1 MKGIQKLFLGLFLVA
16 LISVGFKVEAKAGT
30 GAPVLTLLSEG
41 TDLKLEVDASG
52 TDIYPE
58 DSSGAGKYKAF
69 EYTLTVTDSGGQDK
83 TIKVRLIKEGSD
95 KKYSVDGGAITDGDK
110 AKVTIIGKEAMITR
124 MNALGRDTLAYTV
137 TGTGAKVPEADPYE
151 AVTGTPANPAQD
163 SITILG
169 KVTLAAE
176 YTDGSFP
183 SGAKTVVFSEN
194 SPFYLLSGEYS
205 DVSVTTSPGPGYA
218 IDYWKINSE
227 NKGATTPCRV
237 SMGDPAT
244 AMNVVV
250 MYKKNENGFKV
261 TGTGFKDLKVLA
273 GKYTN
278 SRSYTIAGYT
288 INDVQDIYIG
298 STSVGKSN
306 IEFTPSSAT
315 AGTMRFK
322 APANAVSGKMYILM
336 NDGQKYDLADKAEV
350 ISKVYITLESS
361 YNLSPDSNY
370 IITPGVSPDPDDITY
385 SFSPDPSSFMT
396 PTVDADDN
404 LLIATKSS
412 TGTTKVTAT
421 AKFSD
426 IEGGTSGTAEATAT
440 ATITV
445 ESLIIKDGVFVNKGL
460 SILLSKF
467 IKSGS
472 STAETQVTQYP
483 DLIKIDPTSGKV
495 NGIKISGES
504 AGTKDDSLVVSTQTG
519 KIDVT
524 VYPSPTLSVE
534 TSTSGPYKYTV
545 KVPKGLYH
553 DDVFVSEVS
562 KAVLEFKAIDHDDKT
577 KKVTID
583 SLSDDSDNKLLKKGT
598 KSIELKDLNKYIKD
612 IAKDTDT
619 QTIQVR
625 AYAYN
630 KDKDEKDDKVYS
642 EKKEFT
648 VYKINLDTSGNASYT
663 VNGENVGGYFYGIS
677 DATYTIK
684 STATN
689 GGKLD
694 TTKSG
699 DFNSGESISYKVLG
713 ARTLKAVYTAGGAN
727 ANTTGGA
734 AGAGMDGYDDVPKTG
749 ESRADIWILWSVLL
763 VSILGA
769 GFMIWKRFGLVR
781 AIAAADEEMAQA
793 QEKERVEAEK
803 KAEKDKMDMLKDLRN
818 L

>member
-16 LISVGFKVEAKAGT
+16 LISVGFKVETKAAAATAPTVTHVINTTTGGVDFTFTAAIPGAFPEVELGKTAAFVYQCKLYSIDDSGSSLLKTVYVELKNADGT
-30 GAPVLTLLSEG
+30 YTIGYNTNGSSTYTSG
-41 TDLKLEVDASG
+41 TVTTTSATFTFESVSKAELEADIEDCTGSLVYVDANVSG
-52 TDIYPE
+52 T
-58 DSSGAGKYKAF
+58 SSGEPKSGSTPCDSF
-69 EYTLTVTDSGGQDK
+69 DTDR
-83 TIKVRLIKEGSD
+83 V
-95 KKYSVDGGAITDGDK
+95 VA
-110 AKVTIIGKEAMITR
+110 A
-124 MNALGRDTLAYTV
+124 
-137 TGTGAKVPEADPYE
+137 
-151 AVTGTPANPAQD
+151 
-163 SITILG
+163 G
-169 KVTLAAE
+169 KVTLEAEFIGDVPSKTITFSPTSPVYVIKGQKKEVTATIPEKGYAVSSWKRNNSAISNITNKQDVESATNAAVT
-176 YTDGSFP
+176 YTIVLEKDPNGFKMTDAFE
-183 SGAKTVVFSEN
+183 GLK
-194 SPFYLLSGEYS
+194 LLSGKESNKRRYS
-205 DVSVTTSPGPGYA
+205 MSGYTFDDIASITIGGTPVKSFTDYGTTM
-218 IDYWKINSE
+218 
-227 NKGATTPCRV
+227 T
-237 SMGDPAT
+237 
-244 AMNVVV
+244 
-250 MYKKNENGFKV
+250 V
-261 TGTGFKDLKVLA
+261 TGGNAAA
-273 GKYTN
+273 GKMTV
-278 SRSYTIAGYT
+278 R
-288 INDVQDIYIG
+288 
-298 STSVGKSN
+298 
-306 IEFTPSSAT
+306 
-315 AGTMRFK
+315 
-322 APANAVSGKMYILM
+322 M
-336 NDGQKYDLADKAEV
+336 NDGVTYDIANKAEV
-350 ISKVYITLESS
+350 ISKVYITLDSS

-370 IITPGVSPDPDDITY
+370 VITPGVSPDPDDITY
-385 SFSPDPSSFMT
+385 TFTPDPSSFMT
-396 PTVDADDN
+396 PSVDADDN
-404 LLIATKSS
+404 LVIATKSS
-412 TGTTKVTAT
+412 TGTTKVTAKAT
-421 AKFSD
+421 FSD
-426 IEGGTSGTAEATAT
+426 IEGGTSGSAEATAT

-445 ESLIIKDGVFVNKGL
+445 ESLTIKDAVYVNKGL

-472 STAETQVTQYP
+472 SSAETTIMQYP

-553 DDVFVSEVS
+553 DDIAVSEVS

-577 KKVTID
+577 KTVTID
-583 SLSDDSDNKLLKKGT
+583 SLSDDSDSKLLKKGT

-713 ARTLKAVYTAGGAN
+713 ARTLKAVYNASGSNAN
-727 ANTTGGA
+727 ANGA

-749 ESRADIWILWSVLL
+749 ESRTDIWILWSVLL